1 MFVQKINIKN
11 SRSLQETSMKKA
23 IYFLF
28 ALTVLVFVSTS
39 SKAQEYK
46 SNYEFALGLKFGGY
60 ENGIAGKYFLD
71 NTLSVEGILGFRS
84 HGAVVTGLLEL
95 NVNAFNTPGLLFYY
109 GAGAHIGA
117 VGSGVYKRFGG
128 TNEYY
133 NSGQLLFGI
142 DGVIGLEY
150 VIPNSPIAVSLD
162 LDPRIELTRGPV
174 VDLAPGLGIKYT
186 F

>member
-1 MFVQKINIKN
+1 
-11 SRSLQETSMKKA
+11 MKKV
-23 IYFLF
+23 IYLLLTLTAFVF
-28 ALTVLVFVSTS
+28 AGNT

-46 SNYEFALGLKFGGY
+46 PNYQFALGLKFGGY
-60 ENGIAGKYFLD
+60 ENGIAGKYFID
-71 NTLSVEGILGFRS
+71 NSTSLEGVLGFRS
-84 HGAVVTGLLEL
+84 HGVVVTGLFEL
-95 NVNAFNTPGLLFYY
+95 NVDAFNTQGLRFYY
-109 GAGAHIGA
+109 GAGAHVGA
-117 VGSGVYKRFGG
+117 VGAGVYDRFGA

-133 NSGQLLFGI
+133 KSAQVLLGI

-162 LDPRIELTRGPV
+162 LNPRVELTGGPF